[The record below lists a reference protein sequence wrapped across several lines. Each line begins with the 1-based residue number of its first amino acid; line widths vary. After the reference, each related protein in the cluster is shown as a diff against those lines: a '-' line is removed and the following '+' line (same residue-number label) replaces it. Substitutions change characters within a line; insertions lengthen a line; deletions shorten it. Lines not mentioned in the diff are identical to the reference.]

1 MRTTGEWWTGWV
13 TTFAWLW
20 ANLGRMAADEYSSPH
35 AGTSSGLALAG
46 GCSKDGFLLTTS
58 DRQLPGDNSLSDPC
72 VTCVLAVLRPVMGPA
87 RSRLSIHDP
96 DKASVRPVKIAL
108 KSLFERT
115 LPLKPLRSI
124 ICLEKSLSP
133 SKQGICRQWQGT
145 SQPVFRKWKPLRLQ
159 VHQQCSQSIARPRT
173 ASPGLVCRRRH
184 KGTFFRFG
192 VKY

>member
-1 MRTTGEWWTGWV
+1 MNTVVLTPV
-13 TTFAWLW
+13 PHPALLW
-20 ANLGRMAADEYSSPH
+20 PEAV
-35 AGTSSGLALAG
+35 
-46 GCSKDGFLLTTS
+46 SKDGFLLTTS